1 MSKPV
6 VLVVDD
12 EPQILRVMRASLP
25 IRGYNGHDE
34 HRASRHADRTRWRAR
49 DPHAARRVRADNA
62 DTAATQR

>member
-25 IRGYNGHDE
+25 ASGYKVVTAWNG
-34 HRASRHADRTRWRAR
+34 
-49 DPHAARRVRADNA
+49 
-62 DTAATQR
+62 